1 MSRRQEKWLLAA
13 AIVVFPLQAFA
24 QPDSAL
30 RILSDPAYLP
40 LAGQFEGNSVYRYG
54 QTTGDVFDSTGAPD
68 YSFHTVTNEID
79 QSLQYGLT
87 DDLSLQFGIAYDPS
101 VKRNDIFPDGS
112 VRSIS
117 SNGFT
122 DPSIGITW
130 RAIDEA
136 NAPLNL
142 DFSAS
147 YAPDAFNAKT
157 ASPSEDGSSA
167 RGGQSAHFGAAISEV
182 MQQFTVLGS
191 VNANYLGGS
200 TIDNLNNDTTA
211 KRDSYWTYD
220 IGLASQLRFADR
232 FSVNGGV
239 THTFN
244 RNFNVVNLTNGLA
257 SVSQPGDATVL
268 NAALN
273 YHIVPNTFVVGL
285 TYAYN
290 MHSSSQNVFATS
302 PTSDTT
308 TRSNNENLFGVRL
321 QYVL

>member
-1 MSRRQEKWLLAA
+1 MSGRQEKWLLAA
-13 AIVVFPLQAFA
+13 AFVMFPLQAFA

-40 LAGQFEGNSVYRYG
+40 LAGQFEGNSAYHYG

-87 DDLSLQFGIAYDPS
+87 DDLSFQVGIAYDPS
-101 VKRNDIFPDGS
+101 VKRNDVFPDAS
-112 VRSIS
+112 VKTLS

-122 DPSIGITW
+122 DPTFGVTW
-130 RAIDEA
+130 RAIDET

-157 ASPSEDGSSA
+157 ASPSEDGSIA
-167 RGGQSAHFGAAISEV
+167 RGGQAAHFGAAISEV
-182 MQQFTVLGS
+182 MQQFTVLVS

-200 TIDNLNNDTTA
+200 TIDNLINDTTA

-244 RNFNVVNLTNGLA
+244 RNFNVMNITDGLA
-257 SVSQPGDATVL
+257 SVSQPGDTTAFNV
-268 NAALN
+268 ALN
-273 YHIVPNTFVVGL
+273 YHIVPNTFVVAL
-285 TYAYN
+285 TYAYD
-290 MHSSSQNVFATS
+290 MHSSSQNVFATA
-302 PTSDTT
+302 PASDTT
-308 TRSNNENLFGVRL
+308 TRSNNENLFGVKL